1 MRALGAALTAI
12 VVLLALPLAAPAAAQ
27 EEPTGTSYITPFP
40 EGDVYKLQAYGD
52 PFAEGLLAGL
62 TESFAGDARLL
73 LSRRHRPLAGLARPE
88 FDDEMKAEE
97 ANKETFHIGVV
108 MIGFWDRIH
117 MRVSARDRIAL
128 GSSEWREEY
137 GKRVDRLIKTLKRK
151 GIALYWVGLP
161 IMRRYEVNEAAQA
174 MNDVARE
181 KTYLNGIKFI
191 DIQAHFADEAG
202 NYAPYGPDITGK
214 QRLLRE
220 ADGMLFTAP
229 GNRKLALFVEQEIK
243 RDLNQAKNERA
254 IPLAGNEAEQKRV
267 AALRPRPQTDSGAGW
282 KGTVAASNDG
292 KAAPRE
298 GLQRRPRRAR
308 GRYLQRPEG
317 RQRPHHA
324 EEHRRRRTGGI
335 RHRRHPPPGHPLR
348 RGGADDAQGIERPS
362 LADGRRGGRRR
373 RRWAGGAELD
383 HAGERHRRG
392 PHPPARPQPQP
403 VLPGADQGGA
413 ARRQAGPGRRFLLAA
428 RRARG
433 GAGAPDPA
441 GQAPAAAAPGRRTAQ
456 LTPPDVI
463 PDSRRAERGMRPVTF
478 SCCRSGRGSR
488 FQSLGGNDGM
498 LLANLKKQ
506 RGRSEATPVR
516 SAAMCR
522 KGGSCRPPLD

>member
-62 TESFAGDARLL
+62 TESFAGDSRLL

-254 IPLAGNEAEQKRV
+254 IPLAGNESEQKRV

-292 KAAPRE
+292 KAAPARASSGARDAPVADTSNDQKADNGRITLKSIGVGGRE
-298 GLQRRPRRAR
+298 ESVTVDIPRPAIPSAVVALMTRK
-308 GRYLQRPEG
+308 EF
-317 RQRPHHA
+317 
-324 EEHRRRRTGGI
+324 
-335 RHRRHPPPGHPLR
+335 
-348 RGGADDAQGIERPS
+348 ERPS

-383 HAGERHRRG
+383 YAGECHRRG
-392 PHPPARPQPQP
+392 PHPPARPQPQS

-413 ARRQAGPGRRFLLAA
+413 AHRQAGPGR
-428 RRARG
+428 
-433 GAGAPDPA
+433 
-441 GQAPAAAAPGRRTAQ
+441 
-456 LTPPDVI
+456 
-463 PDSRRAERGMRPVTF
+463 
-478 SCCRSGRGSR
+478 
-488 FQSLGGNDGM
+488 
-498 LLANLKKQ
+498 
-506 RGRSEATPVR
+506 
-516 SAAMCR
+516 
-522 KGGSCRPPLD
+522 